1 MMAVGVRVTT
11 MEQEAGEFTSGQT
24 VQRPLHNL
32 LVMLRPSLIGPGG
45 ITGEK
50 NTKGVT

>member
-11 MEQEAGEFTSGQT
+11 MEQEAGEFTSGQN

-32 LVMLRPSLIGPGG
+32 LVMLRPSLIGPGVSLG
-45 ITGEK
+45 KKIPKE
-50 NTKGVT
+50 